1 MYYAEIKKFIPS
13 RQIPTNSLI
22 MAHEVKI
29 FSGRAT
35 RYLAENIALS
45 FGAKLGEVQVTE
57 FSDGEFNISFEENL
71 RGNDVYIVQ
80 STFPPSVNLMELLLM
95 VDAAKRA
102 SARQITAVIPYFGY
116 ARQDRKDKPRVPIT
130 AKLIANLLTAAGV
143 QRLITIDLHADQ
155 IQGFFDVPV
164 DHLYASSIF
173 LPYIKKL
180 NLPNLVFA
188 SPDTGGT
195 RRAASY
201 AKALDTGFVICYK
214 QRSKANKVD
223 SMSLIGDVT
232 GKDVLLLDDIIDT
245 GGTITKAAKI
255 MIDNG
260 ASSVRG
266 FCTHPILSGDAFE
279 LIVDSAFTE
288 LIVTD
293 TIPLKQTSPKIKVL
307 STSTLLADV
316 IKRAHNYESISS
328 LFNIK

>member
-1 MYYAEIKKFIPS
+1 MPLLS
-13 RQIPTNSLI
+13 TNTLI

-35 RYLAENIALS
+35 RYLAENIARS
-45 FGAKLGEVQVTE
+45 FGVKLGEVQVTE
-57 FSDGEFNISFEENL
+57 FSDGEFTVSFEENL

-80 STFPPSVNLMELLLM
+80 STFPPALNLLELLLM

-102 SARQITAVIPYFGY
+102 SARQITAVIPYFGF

-180 NLPNLVFA
+180 DLPNIIFA

-232 GKDVLLLDDIIDT
+232 GKDVLLFDDIIDT
-245 GGTITKAAKI
+245 GGTITKAAKL
-255 MIDNG
+255 MMDKG
-260 ASSVRG
+260 AASVRG
-266 FCTHPILSGDAFE
+266 FCTHPILSGNAFE
-279 LIVDSAFTE
+279 GIVNSAFTE

-293 TIPLKQTSPKIKVL
+293 TIPLREENPKIKVL
-307 STSTLLADV
+307 STATLLADV

-328 LFNIK
+328 LFKIK